1 MERAE
6 LAAAIGVAPEC
17 IDATVSTVDP
27 QWAFF
32 FSTNIPSCPQADGYV
47 VLRREVTGWQVRLQE
62 SGVGACPLGHVPT
75 RVAGDLGLCRK
86 PRTYIL
92 CQPPGR
98 LSERRLRS
106 HPARC
111 NTLRLGQ
118 AFARAANLARLR
130 WRGWGRPVTRARGIE
145 RGFHR
150 PLAHI
155 PVRVKAYRRR
165 RCPFGDLIYTRLRA
179 TSHYGSLVVRYPANC
194 GDGGLGPASRNGRC
208 CRSCAGGGRQ
218 LGGTGFYY
226 GDLSVRN
233 MRCRRARIILR
244 RRNVVY
250 RGRLVVPRWNCSVI
264 GHYQDGA
271 VFRCTRGRRAMRFSA
286 GG

>member
-1 MERAE
+1 V
-6 LAAAIGVAPEC
+6 IGVAPEC
-17 IDATVSTVDP
+17 IDATVSTVDS
-27 QWAFF
+27 QWAFSF
-32 FSTNIPSCPQADGYV
+32 ATNLPPCPQADGYV
-47 VLRREVTGWQVRLQE
+47 VLRREVTGWQVQLQG
-62 SGVGACPLGHVPT
+62 SGVGACPVGHVPT
-75 RVAGDLGLCRK
+75 RVAKDLGLCRN

-92 CQPPGR
+92 CLATGR
-98 LSERRLRS
+98 ATERVWRR

-111 NTLRLGQ
+111 VTLGPRQ
-118 AFARAANLARLR
+118 AFAQAAKLVRLR
-130 WRGWGRPVTRARGIE
+130 WRGWGRPVARARGIE

-150 PLAHI
+150 PLARI
-155 PVRVKAYRRR
+155 PVKVKAYRRR
-165 RCPFGDLIYTRLRA
+165 RCPFGDFIYTRLRA
-179 TSHYGSLVVRYPANC
+179 TSRYGSLVVRYPANC
-194 GDGGLGPASRNGRC
+194 GDGGQAASGRPAETADVV
-208 CRSCAGGGRQ
+208 RSCAGGGRQ

>member
-118 AFARAANLARLR
+118 AFARAANWRGCGGVVGADRLR
-130 WRGWGRPVTRARGIE
+130 GREASSAAFT
-145 RGFHR
+145 
-150 PLAHI
+150 
-155 PVRVKAYRRR
+155 
-165 RCPFGDLIYTRLRA
+165 
-179 TSHYGSLVVRYPANC
+179 
-194 GDGGLGPASRNGRC
+194 GPSRTF
-208 CRSCAGGGRQ
+208 RSG
-218 LGGTGFYY
+218 
-226 GDLSVRN
+226 
-233 MRCRRARIILR
+233 
-244 RRNVVY
+244 
-250 RGRLVVPRWNCSVI
+250 
-264 GHYQDGA
+264 
-271 VFRCTRGRRAMRFSA
+271 
-286 GG
+286 

>member
-1 MERAE
+1 LSSCWLWVLQHQSLPAGAQPEPDSVADVASRPATAMERAE

-111 NTLRLGQ
+111 NTLGLGQ

-194 GDGGLGPASRNGRC
+194 GDGGQAASGRPAETADVVAPAPAEAGSLGAPGSTTATFPC
-208 CRSCAGGGRQ
+208 ETCAVAERE
-218 LGGTGFYY
+218 
-226 GDLSVRN
+226 S
-233 MRCRRARIILR
+233 
-244 RRNVVY
+244 
-250 RGRLVVPRWNCSVI
+250 S
-264 GHYQDGA
+264 
-271 VFRCTRGRRAMRFSA
+271 
-286 GG
+286 